1 MILKV
6 YILKYLR
13 FLLIVT
19 MAVLVNTAMLSSG
32 NSAEASNRINAME
45 QSMITDNDG
54 RQWYQIEGER

>member
-45 QSMITDNDG
+45 QSMITDND
-54 RQWYQIEGER
+54 